1 MHNKRRDYQLFP
13 KTRFS
18 IPFRTSQDMECKL
31 IAYHYQHFIRT
42 AARNA
47 PFFTA
52 ETRQLHIEQATNL
65 ALNFTKTHWEQ
76 LSLSAW
82 WRTEYKPDGYL
93 LFHPTFQNALEGRCY
108 LLGFS
113 QFNLTPSISLGL
125 YSCPRHFNKQTKS
138 HLSCKTTWSV
148 WLFLSSCEVLKGCSY
163 AN

>member
-1 MHNKRRDYQLFP
+1 MRNNVEIISYSQNKVLFYS
-13 KTRFS
+13 K
-18 IPFRTSQDMECKL
+18 IPRVWYVNSSRITL
-31 IAYHYQHFIRT
+31 IISFELQQKVS
-42 AARNA
+42 

-52 ETRQLHIEQATNL
+52 ETRQLHIEQAKDL
-65 ALNFTKTHWEQ
+65 APNYTQTHWER

-113 QFNLTPSISLGL
+113 QFILTPSISLGL

-138 HLSCKTTWSV
+138 HLSCESTGSV
-148 WLFLSSCEVLKGCSY
+148 CLFLSSCEVLKGCSY